1 MHVTCTC
8 IIIHVLVCTGITLYM
23 YTVNTLHTLI
33 HRYLAVQSIMKNR
46 NITLFRNTNTSKI
59 L

>member
-23 YTVNTLHTLI
+23 YTVNTLHTSI
-33 HRYLAVQSIMKNR
+33 HRYLDGF
-46 NITLFRNTNTSKI
+46 LFSVYISKLLII
-59 L
+59 LLI